1 MIWSAWPS
9 PKDLGPSCMSP
20 NWLIIPSQRYS
31 VPWRLVIRLGGAN
44 RLTAPA
50 GWIYAVE
57 AGVYLLIKL
66 ACTYSLFVQ
75 ALALKSQTAI
85 EGEYCAGCSRIPLVK
100 KNGYG
105 GTMFWG
111 ESQFSSQTSG

>member
-1 MIWSAWPS
+1 M
-9 PKDLGPSCMSP
+9 
-20 NWLIIPSQRYS
+20 
-31 VPWRLVIRLGGAN
+31 RLGGAN

-75 ALALKSQTAI
+75 ALALKSQAAI
-85 EGEYCAGCSRIPLVK
+85 EGECCAECSRIPLVK

-111 ESQFSSQTSG
+111 ESQFSSQTSDVRRRVRRNLCGKFPQVKLTTNDLIG